1 MQGPIRQVDEA
12 AQQAI
17 NDRSVIDHL
26 IQVFHGGSGDLVPR
40 PQPPVPP
47 YEQIRREWVDDLPLG
62 TGRRRF

>member
-1 MQGPIRQVDEA
+1 MQGRIRQVDEA

-26 IQVFHGGSGDLVPR
+26 VQIFHDDSGGFAQR
-40 PQPPVPP
+40 PQPPVAP

-62 TGRRRF
+62 TGRRL